1 MSKNA
6 DLPKRLV
13 VAFVLIGLAFAALYA
28 GGLGFWLVVS
38 VAGVLMMGE
47 WALLAGANF
56 RGKRLAQYA
65 VSVPLA
71 AMAPDL
77 AAGPGFLALGLIIG
91 AFFFLM
97 MVTRRAQLALGA
109 FYVGLPILALVL
121 LREQPEHGLLFTFWA
136 MALAWACDSAA

>member
-47 WALLAGANF
+47 WALLAGANAYITKQSICDDPKARILSIVEF
-56 RGKRLAQYA
+56 WTTTSR
-65 VSVPLA
+65 A
-71 AMAPDL
+71 A
-77 AAGPGFLALGLIIG
+77 
-91 AFFFLM
+91 
-97 MVTRRAQLALGA
+97 
-109 FYVGLPILALVL
+109 
-121 LREQPEHGLLFTFWA
+121 
-136 MALAWACDSAA
+136 